1 MSLEKILDKGVESM
15 AIPDSFIEELIAR
28 SDIVDV
34 VSEYVKLTKRSGAN
48 QFGLCPFHSEKT
60 PSFSVSPDK
69 QIYHCFG
76 CGKGGNVIGFIMEI
90 ENLSF
95 RDAVEFLAR
104 RAHMELPEDGEDKE
118 VRNHRARILELNR
131 LAARWFY
138 DNLSKP
144 AGGAALE
151 YIGKRRLTK
160 KTVTAFGL
168 GAAPDDWYAL
178 TNEMRSRG
186 WSDAELI
193 EAGLAKKGRNGG
205 AYDVFR
211 NRLMF
216 PVIDVRGNVVAF
228 SGRILGEGEPKY
240 LNTPDTPV
248 FQKSRNLFALN
259 LAKRSKR
266 DMFILAE
273 GNVDVVMLHQAG
285 FDCAV
290 ASLGTSLTAEQAR
303 LMRTYKEKVVVAYD
317 SDGAG
322 LKAAQRAIGILE
334 PAGLQVRVLRME
346 GAKDPDEFIKARG
359 PDAFQALLEQSANHV
374 EYRILTAKAKYDM
387 DTDDGRLGF
396 LREAT
401 DILAGNPNRVER
413 ELYAGRVAQ
422 MTGVSREA
430 VATEVARAARIR
442 AAAEKKRR
450 AHQAA
455 RPETAVQ
462 PVDRGLRYDNPSS
475 ARAEEGV
482 IRLLMADPELAGA
495 VGDLQSSEFTAPF
508 LGRVYDRILERART
522 HREVGPAVIAAAL
535 EPGEAAQLM
544 SILETPQEMSAS
556 REALRDYI
564 EKIRAAAMGKKTDE
578 DLAAAFEQLKKKKG
592 NGG

>member
-1 MSLEKILDKGVESM
+1 M
-15 AIPDSFIEELIAR
+15 AIPDRFIEEIIAR
-28 SDIVDV
+28 NDIVEV
-34 VSEYVKLTKRSGAN
+34 VSEYVRLTKRSGAN

-118 VRNHRARILELNR
+118 VRNHRSRILELNK

-144 AGGAALE
+144 EGAAALE

-211 NRLMF
+211 NRLVF

-303 LMRTYKEKVVVAYD
+303 LMKNYKEKVVIAYD

-359 PDAFQALLEQSANHV
+359 PDAFQVLLEQSANHV
-374 EYRILTAKAKYDM
+374 EYRILAAKSKYDM
-387 DTDDGRLGF
+387 DTDDGRLAF
-396 LREAT
+396 LREAVE
-401 DILAGNPNRVER
+401 ILAENPNRVER
-413 ELYAGRVAQ
+413 ELYTARVAH
-422 MTGVSREA
+422 MVGVSKD
-430 VATEVARAARIR
+430 AARVEVEKAVKNR
-442 AAAEKKRR
+442 AYAEKRQR
-450 AHQAA
+450 ERQTMRLDAGL
-455 RPETAVQ
+455 Q
-462 PVDRGLRYDNPSS
+462 PRDRKSRYENLPS

-482 IRLLMADPELAGA
+482 IRLLMADPELARYTGGLTSA
-495 VGDLQSSEFTAPF
+495 EFTAPF
-508 LGRVYDRILERART
+508 LGRIYDRILKRAEN
-522 HREVGPAVIAAAL
+522 HESVSPAVIAAGL
-535 EPGEAAQLM
+535 EPGEAAQFTELLREPEEL
-544 SILETPQEMSAS
+544 STA
-556 REALRDYI
+556 REALANYI
-564 EKIRAAAMGKKTDE
+564 DKIRESGLYSGTNRDVSALYEM
-578 DLAAAFEQLKKKKG
+578 KKKKMG
-592 NGG
+592 HGG